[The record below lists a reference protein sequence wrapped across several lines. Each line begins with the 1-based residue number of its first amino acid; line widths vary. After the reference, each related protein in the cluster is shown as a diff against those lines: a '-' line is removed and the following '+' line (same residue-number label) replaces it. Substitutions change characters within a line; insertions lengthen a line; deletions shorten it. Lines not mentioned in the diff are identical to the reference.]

1 MAGVASVPNLSP
13 TEANAHVKAG
23 ALLLDVRELDEWQA
37 GHVSGAMHLPLGELA
52 TRIAELP
59 RDREIVVMC
68 LSGGRSQ
75 VACGILERSGFASV
89 ANLSGGITAWVRDGF
104 PTMRG

>member
-1 MAGVASVPNLSP
+1 MAAVSPIADLSP
-13 TEANAHVKAG
+13 IDANTRVQAG
-23 ALLLDVRELDEWQA
+23 ALLLDVRELNEWQA

-75 VACGILERSGFASV
+75 VASGILARSGFASV